1 MTSLASVVGGRASL
15 RHFARIVSGSGFPV
29 DMQGQSGLELPFF
42 KVRDLRSADKSGVLG
57 TPSDSITRETA
68 RGLGATVIP
77 KGALAFAK
85 VGAALLLGR
94 VGALPTDGCIDNNM
108 SALIFEPSFDLSFA
122 RYLMLT
128 FDFRRFV
135 LPGPVP
141 SLDIDGLREF
151 QVPVFSLEEQ
161 RAIADY
167 LDQETAQI
175 DALVAKQEEFIG
187 LLWERRMR
195 LIDLHALGGFN
206 PLVPSERF
214 AAIPI
219 GAAFDVRLGKMLDAG
234 KVLRNDDRDL
244 PYVRAAN
251 LQDAGLDLESV
262 KTMPYSPREA
272 KLLDLQAGDLL
283 VVEGGA
289 VGTNVLLDQGM
300 PGWSF
305 QKTVNRVRSIS
316 TASTAWLGFVLR
328 SYRDAGVFDIVCNGS
343 TIPHLTAEK
352 LRSLRVPNFEP
363 SRQAAIVNLL
373 NDQTSRIDNLIAK
386 AEEHIALAKERR
398 AALITAAVTGQFDV
412 RTARKAG

>member
-1 MTSLASVVGGRASL
+1 MTSLASVAAGRASL

-42 KVRDLRSADKSGVLG
+42 KVKDLRSADKSGVLA

-94 VGALPTDGCIDNNM
+94 VGALPTAGCIDNNM
-108 SALIFEPSFDLSFA
+108 SALIFKPSFDLSFA

-151 QVPVFSLEEQ
+151 QVPVFSLDEQ

-175 DALVAKQEEFIG
+175 DALVAKQEA
-187 LLWERRMR
+187 LLSLLAERKRSILDHVLADIHGNDCR
-195 LIDLHALGGFN
+195 LRWLFRPSDAANMPDEEVLSVYRDHGVIPKSSRSDNFNKTPENVDRYLLVRPNDLVVNKMKAWQGSLGISGYRGI
-206 PLVPSERF
+206 VSGDYE
-214 AAIPI
+214 
-219 GAAFDVRLGKMLDAG
+219 
-234 KVLRNDDRDL
+234 VLRPTTN
-244 PYVRAAN
+244 N
-251 LQDAGLDLESV
+251 LDPAF
-262 KTMPYSPREA
+262 A
-272 KLLDLQAGDLL
+272 H
-283 VVEGGA
+283 
-289 VGTNVLLDQGM
+289 
-300 PGWSF
+300 
-305 QKTVNRVRSIS
+305 
-316 TASTAWLGFVLR
+316 FVLR
-328 SYRDAGVFDIVCNGS
+328 SPQMILEYRVRSRGIRPSQWRLYWQDLADIAIGVPPLDEQRRAATRIKKE
-343 TIPHLTAEK
+343 TEAID
-352 LRSLRVPNFEP
+352 SL
-363 SRQAAIVNLL
+363 I
-373 NDQTSRIDNLIAK
+373 TK

-398 AALITAAVTGQFDV
+398 SALITAAVTGQFDV